1 MSKFS
6 KKEIKQKID
15 NNYQEITDFKEEM
28 ISDKKQKILKLTIK
42 GTMKKEQNK
51 NEYKPKNQFEALVIN
66 QFTNINNHLD
76 NFEKDILELKQD
88 VLILKQEVSILK
100 KDVSIL
106 KQDVNELKKDVS
118 ILKQDVSILKQDVS
132 ILKQDVSI
140 LKQDVNKIKNTPT
153 IRKELLS

>member
-15 NNYQEITDFKEEM
+15 NNYQEIISCNEETF
-28 ISDKKQKILKLTIK
+28 QENNQNILQLTIK

-66 QFTNINNHLD
+66 QLFNINHRLD
-76 NFEKDILELKQD
+76 NLE
-88 VLILKQEVSILK
+88 QE
-100 KDVSIL
+100 
-106 KQDVNELKKDVS
+106 VS
-118 ILKQDVSILKQDVS
+118 ILKQDVSE
-132 ILKQDVSI
+132 

-153 IRKELLS
+153 MKKELLS